1 MRHTFE
7 NIWYRL
13 VWKIVYEWINQ
24 KVEDF
29 PFPSTELNRVLI
41 LYFLCFMV
49 FGKECTNQPNDP
61 IKLTIIDMQ
70 VTRKYGLLD
79 FSIIMRSA
87 LLIFGKYYY
96 INLYLICFRLEKWK
110 ITRNSFFGPNILFV
124 ICIWPEF
131 FKIRKL

>member
-1 MRHTFE
+1 
-7 NIWYRL
+7 
-13 VWKIVYEWINQ
+13 
-24 KVEDF
+24 
-29 PFPSTELNRVLI
+29 
-41 LYFLCFMV
+41 MV

-96 INLYLICFRLEKWK
+96 INLYLICFKLEKWK
-110 ITRNSFFGPNILFV
+110 ITRNSFLVRISYLLYVFDQSFLKSENCKITKIQNTALILAQEKCKLNYFL
-124 ICIWPEF
+124 ICPM
-131 FKIRKL
+131 IRF